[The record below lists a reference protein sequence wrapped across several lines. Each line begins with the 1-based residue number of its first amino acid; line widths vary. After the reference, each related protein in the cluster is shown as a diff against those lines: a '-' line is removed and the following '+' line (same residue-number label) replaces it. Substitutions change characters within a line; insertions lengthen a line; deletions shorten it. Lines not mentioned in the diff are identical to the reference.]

1 MISILV
7 PLDGSEL
14 AEEVLPC
21 VEDLAIRLDAEVY
34 FVQAV
39 DARSEPTIA
48 GMEPGIMARRA
59 EGTTVEAERYLSGI
73 ADAWAAKGF
82 DAKWEVLHGS
92 PARSIATF
100 ARAKKSSMIA
110 MSTHGRSGISWLVF
124 GSVANQVLREAGVP
138 VMLVRPTEGPIHE
151 TIRLEKPAEEA
162 APPRELQPVGMGSI
176 NFFEHHS
183 G

>member
-21 VEDLAIRLDAEVY
+21 VEELASRLHGEVY

-39 DARSEPTIA
+39 DSRAEPTVA
-48 GMEPGIMARRA
+48 GIEAGTMARRA
-59 EGTTVEAERYLSGI
+59 NGPVVEAECYLSRL
-73 ADAWAAKGF
+73 ADTWTAKGI
-82 DAKWEVLHGS
+82 DARWEVLHGS
-92 PARSIATF
+92 PARSIANF

-110 MSTHGRSGISWLVF
+110 MSTHGRSGINWLIF

-138 VMLVRPTEGPIHE
+138 VMLVRPSEGPVHE
-151 TIRLEKPAEEA
+151 TIRLEKPAEEQ
-162 APPRELQPVGMGSI
+162 APPRELQPVGMGSL